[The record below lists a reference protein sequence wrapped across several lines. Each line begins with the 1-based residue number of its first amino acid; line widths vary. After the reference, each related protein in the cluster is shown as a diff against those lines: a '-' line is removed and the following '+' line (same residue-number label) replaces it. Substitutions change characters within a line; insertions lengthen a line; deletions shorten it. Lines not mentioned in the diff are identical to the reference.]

1 MRSSQY
7 VRRTS
12 AAQTYSFDLIKMNNV
27 TSNVDQPEPN
37 KTNKITSFMTS
48 APYIGNTQYSLQ
60 VRTSSEKKYRDKD
73 SKRWT
78 FI

>member
-1 MRSSQY
+1 
-7 VRRTS
+7 
-12 AAQTYSFDLIKMNNV
+12 MNNI

-37 KTNKITSFMTS
+37 ETNKITSFITS

-73 SKRWT
+73 SKWWT

>member
-7 VRRTS
+7 GRRTS

-37 KTNKITSFMTS
+37 KTNKITSFITS

-73 SKRWT
+73 SKKGT

>member
-7 VRRTS
+7 DRRTS

-37 KTNKITSFMTS
+37 KTTKITSFMTS

>member
-1 MRSSQY
+1 
-7 VRRTS
+7 
-12 AAQTYSFDLIKMNNV
+12 MNNV

-37 KTNKITSFMTS
+37 KTNKITSFITS

-73 SKRWT
+73 SKKGT

>member
-1 MRSSQY
+1 
-7 VRRTS
+7 
-12 AAQTYSFDLIKMNNV
+12 MNNV

-37 KTNKITSFMTS
+37 KTNKITSFITS

-73 SKRWT
+73 SKKWT

>member
-7 VRRTS
+7 DRRTS

-48 APYIGNTQYSLQ
+48 APYIGNTQ
-60 VRTSSEKKYRDKD
+60 
-73 SKRWT
+73 
-78 FI
+78 

>member
-7 VRRTS
+7 DRRTS
-12 AAQTYSFDLIKMNNV
+12 AAQTYSFDLIKTNNV

-37 KTNKITSFMTS
+37 KTNKITSFITS